1 MKPTHEY
8 YNITEL
14 IEKWSVHDKNINE
27 TDILK
32 WGASG
37 QLQFSMWIST
47 GEYYDHI
54 DIIQAYQ
61 DGIEKAKEGLLEGK
75 KVQKLKSCKEIR
87 IDRER
92 KIWKLSKST
101 VEFLLDDKKQDTVF
115 PELLLDCDGCESQQC
130 DDTRRI
136 RIQPTLATW
145 WLREYPDYI
154 SEFCDSR
161 RENPQFSY
169 LYISKEDLVVSH
181 EDMKQFEKEY
191 YKPEIPTPPYLDPT
205 HPAYNVEL
213 ALAIETWEALFI
225 HKSHIDE
232 GTAKQATQKYL
243 EKYLNYSGDDERYT
257 RYSETDTI
265 TKDSPFGRIS
275 ILLNTGLLNKNAWKE
290 LKSKHSEETPET

>member
-1 MKPTHEY
+1 MKPAHEY
-8 YNITEL
+8 YKITEL

-32 WGASG
+32 WGTSG
-37 QLQFSMWIST
+37 QLQFSVWIST

-54 DIIQAYQ
+54 DIIQEYQ
-61 DGIEKAKEGLLEGK
+61 DGTEIAEEGLLEGK
-75 KVQKLKSCKEIR
+75 EVCKPVSCKTIR

-92 KIWKLSKST
+92 KIWKLSKNT
-101 VEFLLDDKKQDTVF
+101 VELLLDNRKHDTVF
-115 PELLLDCDGCESQQC
+115 PELLLDCDECKDQPC
-130 DDTRRI
+130 DDTGTI

-145 WLREYPDYI
+145 WLREYPDY
-154 SEFCDSR
+154 DSDHYDYR
-161 RENPQFSY
+161 RDDPKFSY

-191 YKPEIPTPPYLDPT
+191 FKPETQTPPYLDPT
-205 HPAYNVEL
+205 HPAYNIEL

-290 LKSKHSEETPET
+290 LKSKHSEETSNP